1 MKPPSTPLVSVIL
14 PVLNRAQLLASS
26 AGSVLAQDYRNLE
39 LIIVDDGSEDDLEAA
54 ARALEDPRVRYLR
67 RPINGGPAAARNTG
81 IEAAS
86 GELIAFQDS
95 DDQWLPGKLSH
106 QVQALLAAG
115 SKTVLAYTD
124 VERSAEGRRIVYPGE
139 RLRRKS
145 GDLHAEAVHSGIL
158 FAYTQAWLV
167 RRSALLQAG
176 LFDPSFRRWED
187 WELCIRLSQCG
198 DFVHVPGIYVK
209 SRRVDDSITNDMR
222 LCAPALRRIIERH
235 LPHPRRGDR
244 DAALLLYTL
253 ARFEFLYGERHA
265 AWGSLRQSLSI
276 LPLPRALMLAAMAAL
291 RIERR
296 VLFGRNPGARPSAT
310 ATGSAP

>member
-1 MKPPSTPLVSVIL
+1 MKPPSAPLVSVIL

-26 AGSVLAQDYRNLE
+26 AGSVLTQDYRNLE
-39 LIIVDDGSEDDLEAA
+39 LIIVDDGSEEDLEAA
-54 ARALEDPRVRYLR
+54 ARALSDSRVRYLR

-81 IEAAS
+81 IEAAN

-115 SKTVLAYTD
+115 SNAVLAYTD

-145 GDLHAEAVHSGIL
+145 GDLRTEAVHCGIL
-158 FAYTQAWLV
+158 FAYTQSWLV

-176 LFDPSFRRWED
+176 PFDPSFRRWED
-187 WELCIRLSQCG
+187 WELCIRLSRCG
-198 DFVHVPGIYVK
+198 DIVHVPNVYVV

-222 LCAPALRRIIERH
+222 LCAPALRQIIERH
-235 LPHPRRGDR
+235 MPRPRRGDR

-253 ARFEFLYGERHA
+253 ARFEFLYGERHEGWRA
-265 AWGSLRQSLSI
+265 LRQSLRVH
-276 LPLPRALMLAAMAAL
+276 PLPRALMLGAIATFHM
-291 RIERR
+291 ERR
-296 VLFGRNPGARPSAT
+296 VLFGRNPGARPPAP
-310 ATGSAP
+310 ATGSAR